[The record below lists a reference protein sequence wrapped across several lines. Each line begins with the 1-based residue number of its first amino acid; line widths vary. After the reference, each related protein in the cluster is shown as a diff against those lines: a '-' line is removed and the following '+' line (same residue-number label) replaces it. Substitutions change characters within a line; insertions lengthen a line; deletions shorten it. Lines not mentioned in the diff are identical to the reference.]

1 MRSML
6 MLVLTVVH
14 VQLSVQQELSLR
26 ANISNEKE
34 EHCFPLRKA
43 MLFFVC
49 ATPFDLFRLPLMLF
63 WTCQEQ
69 RAGRIHSN
77 TAKSLQIIRGF
88 YYGQCTG
95 TIKKGD
101 KR

>member
-1 MRSML
+1 MKSML

-34 EHCFPLRKA
+34 EHCFPSRNA

-49 ATPFDLFRLPLMLF
+49 ATSFDLFRLFLMLF

-69 RAGRIHSN
+69 LFSCDN
-77 TAKSLQIIRGF
+77 LSTSE
-88 YYGQCTG
+88 
-95 TIKKGD
+95 
-101 KR
+101 